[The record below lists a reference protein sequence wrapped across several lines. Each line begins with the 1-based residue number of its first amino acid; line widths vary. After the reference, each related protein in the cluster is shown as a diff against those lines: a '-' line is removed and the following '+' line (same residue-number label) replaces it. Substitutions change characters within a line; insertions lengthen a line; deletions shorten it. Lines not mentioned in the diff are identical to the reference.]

1 MKYHALFVI
10 FEKVAKI
17 FNRRLLQIIGGAL
30 RVNSFQKFVQEH
42 YQSKL
47 FRNTIRALTHLDP
60 DQDQSSVGPDV
71 GPICL
76 QRLSADRKV
85 ARKELTTHDADVSK
99 KDRAL

>member
-42 YQSKL
+42 YQSK
-47 FRNTIRALTHLDP
+47 FIQEHN
-60 DQDQSSVGPDV
+60 QSAKSFGSRLGPKF
-71 GPICL
+71 C
-76 QRLSADRKV
+76 RS
-85 ARKELTTHDADVSK
+85 
-99 KDRAL
+99 